1 MAALLEHLLGKTDL
15 PPSPGRKKTHR
26 SWQKMGTRDIMSHL
40 RRHEEIKMSLFDTV
54 DKSNRT
60 KLERFKPAII
70 IATLVLL
77 IIIIIVAI
85 MGPAGIER
93 SFSGWSASAYG
104 SDWLVIQYTQDGSI
118 ISAWE
123 LKDKS
128 VGNESNSDGIY
139 FVDDSDNVVHLSG
152 HYIYVQ
158 IKNGNWDAA
167 KDRLLKGRRGA
178 SQVLE

>member
-1 MAALLEHLLGKTDL
+1 MSDENDPKPEPKT
-15 PPSPGRKKTHR
+15 PK
-26 SWQKMGTRDIMSHL
+26 
-40 RRHEEIKMSLFDTV
+40 EELASIFADV
-54 DKSNRT
+54 EKSNKT

-70 IATLVLL
+70 ILVILL
-77 IIIIIVAI
+77 SVLAIVAI
-85 MGPAGIER
+85 VMGPAGIER

-104 SDWLVIQYTQDGSI
+104 SDWLVIQYTQDGSV
-118 ISAWE
+118 ISSWE

-158 IKNGNWDAA
+158 IKNGNWDSA
-167 KDRLLKGRRGA
+167 KDRLLKGRKGA